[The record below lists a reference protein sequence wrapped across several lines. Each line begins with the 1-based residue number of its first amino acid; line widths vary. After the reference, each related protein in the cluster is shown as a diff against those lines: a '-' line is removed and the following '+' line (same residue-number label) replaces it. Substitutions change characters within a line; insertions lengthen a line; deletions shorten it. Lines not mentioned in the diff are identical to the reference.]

1 MHMSLKNQS
10 KNRSSVGK
18 RAGRFLLLFL
28 FLLILL
34 RLFFIVPARVLS
46 VSMMPSLQVGDIL
59 LVNKMSYG
67 LRLPFSNIKIMNIGK
82 PDRGDVILF
91 EFPGNK
97 NKAYLKRV
105 IGLPGDVITL
115 QGHTLSLNG
124 RDVPVEPI
132 GEKISVRINHKPHL
146 LEEEKEMLPG
156 QNHAVLF
163 DNNLP
168 FNDKLTRYE
177 VPPGGYFVLGDNREY
192 SFDSRAWGFVPE
204 KNLIGR
210 PFVVLFSWN
219 PVMNRVDWSRIGM
232 RVR

>member
-1 MHMSLKNQS
+1 MLISRNKP
-10 KNRSSVGK
+10 SVV
-18 RAGRFLLLFL
+18 RQAGRALLLLL

-46 VSMMPSLQVGDIL
+46 ASMMPSLQIGDIL

-67 LRLPFSNIKIMNIGK
+67 LWLPFSNIKIMNIGK

-91 EFPGNK
+91 AFPGNK
-97 NKAYLKRV
+97 KKAYLKRV

-115 QGHTLSLNG
+115 QDHTLSLNG
-124 RDVPVEPI
+124 RNIPVKSI
-132 GEKISVRINHKPHL
+132 GEQISVTVNHKSRL

-163 DNNLP
+163 DKNLSC
-168 FNDKLTRYE
+168 NGKLTRYE
-177 VPPGGYFVLGDNREY
+177 VPAGRYFVLGDNRQY

-204 KNLIGR
+204 KNLIGH
-210 PFVVLFSWN
+210 PFVILFSWN
-219 PVMNRVDWSRIGM
+219 PVMNRVDWSRTGM
-232 RVR
+232 RVQ

>member
-1 MHMSLKNQS
+1 MHISLKNQS
-10 KNRSSVGK
+10 KNRPSVGK

-97 NKAYLKRV
+97 KKAYLKRV

-115 QGHTLSLNG
+115 QGHTLSLDG

-163 DNNLP
+163 DKNLP
-168 FNDKLTRYE
+168 LHDKLTRYE
-177 VPPGGYFVLGDNREY
+177 VPPGKYFVLGDNRDY
-192 SFDSRAWGFVPE
+192 SFDSRAWGFVSE
-204 KNLIGR
+204 KNLIGHS
-210 PFVVLFSWN
+210 FFVLFSWN
-219 PVMNRVDWSRIGM
+219 PVMNRVDWSRSGM
-232 RVR
+232 RVQ